1 MRHPLKSFNALRV
14 LFVVVFF
21 VSPQVLS
28 EAVDASLLLKQR
40 LIQLHTFQ
48 ANFSQVVTDAQNT
61 LLQQATGSI
70 ALQYPN
76 KLYWRLNAP
85 NESELIADGK
95 TLWQIDPFM
104 EQVVAVNQN
113 TAIDNNPLIL
123 LTNPNGSEWDEFDVS
138 ETDNEF
144 VITPKQQQSNVV
156 KLILTFKESALV
168 AMKIID
174 GQQQVSA
181 LSFNEIKQN
190 QKIAE
195 SLFIFSNPAAFEV
208 DDQRTP

>member
-1 MRHPLKSFNALRV
+1 MLKLVTVLRIIISVIVFMSPLAAAES
-14 LFVVVFF
+14 
-21 VSPQVLS
+21 
-28 EAVDASLLLKQR
+28 VDASLLLKQR
-40 LIQLHTFQ
+40 LTQLHTFQ
-48 ANFSQVVTDAQNT
+48 AEFTQKVTDAHNT
-61 LLQQATGSI
+61 VLQEAMGSI

-76 KLYWRLNAP
+76 KLYWLLYAP

-123 LTNPNGSEWDEFDVS
+123 LTNPNGTQWNDFNVS
-138 ETDNEF
+138 ERDNEF
-144 VITPKQQQSNVV
+144 SITPKLQNANVV
-156 KLILTFKESALV
+156 ELILTFKEAALV

-181 LSFNEIKQN
+181 LQFSDIKQN
-190 QKIAE
+190 QEIAG
-195 SLFIFSNPAAFEV
+195 SLFIFTNPNAFEL
-208 DDQRTP
+208 DDQRIP